1 MKYVILFTETPFMEG
16 SFANIIEAYEAKEK
30 LISRFPKLR
39 LEIAEVSDTFKITHD
54 MNWKNY
60 EDILQKA
67 YDEEYED

>member
-1 MKYVILFTETPFMEG
+1 MKCVILFTETPFMEG
-16 SFANIIEAYEAKEK
+16 SYSNLIEAYDAKEQLLK
-30 LISRFPKLR
+30 RFPKLR

>member
-1 MKYVILFTETPFMEG
+1 MKYVILFTEPPFMEG
-16 SFANIIEAYEAKEK
+16 SYANLIEAYEAKEK
-30 LISRFPKLR
+30 LVSRFPKLR
-39 LEIAEVSDTFKITHD
+39 LEIAEVSDTFKVTYD